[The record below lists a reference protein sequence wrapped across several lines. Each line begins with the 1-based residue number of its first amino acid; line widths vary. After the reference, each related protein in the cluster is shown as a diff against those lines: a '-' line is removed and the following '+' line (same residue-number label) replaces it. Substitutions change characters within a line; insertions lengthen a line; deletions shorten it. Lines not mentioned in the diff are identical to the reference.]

1 MQRWHGI
8 GAGQG
13 QVGSTF
19 RQRLQQ
25 IDLAQTGS
33 RTASTKDRVG
43 ALRTCFLNIRNDLMR
58 RQQLEA
64 NAMAALQSRELLEQ
78 LAGIHRPP
86 SVPITPPSSS
96 SSSSV
101 PSSSSAASAA
111 AVQEGLNVL
120 ATIAPLAVT
129 CPDPTV
135 EGGGL
140 AGDHC

>member
-13 QVGSTF
+13 QVGATF

-43 ALRTCFLNIRNDLMR
+43 ALRSCFLNIRNDLMR

-86 SVPITPPSSS
+86 SVPVTPSSS

-101 PSSSSAASAA
+101 SSSSSSVSSA

-129 CPDPTV
+129 CPDPTA